1 MSSSRNVFSTLNKN
15 DCQILQQMTSKT
27 NKFSL
32 NGYKTFA
39 KCVHVYDGDTIHVV
53 FKMQNSNECYKWI
66 IRVIGIDTPEMKT
79 KNTYEKQLAIK
90 ARDFL
95 RNLILDKIIFI
106 ECLDF
111 DKYGRLLGDIYAEG
125 NDMSMS
131 NQLIVK
137 GYAKAYDG
145 GTKTKWGNS
154 ESNETGDI
162 SGNSNITSTNE

>member
-1 MSSSRNVFSTLNKN
+1 MSSNRSIFPTLNKN
-15 DCQILQQMTSKT
+15 DCHILEQFTSKT

-53 FKMQNSNECYKWI
+53 FKMPNSNDCYKWV
-66 IRVIGIDTPEMKT
+66 IRMMGIDTPEMKT

-95 RNLILDKIIFI
+95 RDLILDKIIVVD
-106 ECLDF
+106 CLDF
-111 DKYGRLLGDIYAEG
+111 DKYGRLLGDLYVEG
-125 NDMSMS
+125 NEMTIS
-131 NQLIVK
+131 NQLIEK

-145 GTKTKWGNS
+145 GTKTKWCNVAGDGIDEVNEPS
-154 ESNETGDI
+154 E
-162 SGNSNITSTNE
+162 